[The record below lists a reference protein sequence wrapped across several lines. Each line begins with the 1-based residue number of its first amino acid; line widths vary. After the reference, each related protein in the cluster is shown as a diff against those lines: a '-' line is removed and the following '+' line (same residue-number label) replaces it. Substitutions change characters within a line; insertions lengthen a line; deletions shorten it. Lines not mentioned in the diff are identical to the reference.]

1 MAIARTHV
9 PPLNLSLEV
18 FGRPIK
24 PLAMGLAVAMITLT
38 LAGLL
43 DRGALDGSLWGD
55 FVALVAFSAFMAFMG
70 GWWARSQR
78 MAEVALLLACGVFTT
93 RAAALL
99 MLHFEVL
106 DIAAWLSVAS
116 AITAGGAYVLER
128 VDLRGQPRAVRD
140 AP

>member
-1 MAIARTHV
+1 V
-9 PPLNLSLEV
+9 PPLNLPVSV
-18 FGRPIK
+18 WGRPIK
-24 PLAMGLAVAMITLT
+24 PLALGMAVAMIVLT

-43 DRGALDGSLWGD
+43 DRGALGRSLWGD
-55 FVALVAFSAFMAFMG
+55 FVALVAFSSFMAFLG
-70 GWWARSQR
+70 GWWGQSQR

-128 VDLRGQPRAVRD
+128 VDPRGQPRAVRD